1 MAMPVAVP
9 RYTVPDLASFPDDG
23 QCYELLDGILLV
35 TPAPA
40 ERHQAILSRLLAPL
54 LTAVVVPTLGR
65 VASPGRILSGSNVS
79 LEPDILVY
87 PAPPRRDADWADVTA
102 WWLAVEVLSA
112 STRVYDTEWKRQA
125 YQALGVECTWLVDP
139 VAARVTTWIGADPRP
154 TVATDEIQWS
164 PRALPGVRVTI
175 PLADLFR

>member
-1 MAMPVAVP
+1 MPVAVP
-9 RYTVPDLASFPDDG
+9 RYTVADLASFPPDG
-23 QCYELLDGILLV
+23 QRYELLDGILIV

-54 LTAVVVPTLGR
+54 LAAVVVPNRGR

-87 PAPPRRDADWADVTA
+87 PTPQAIDADWGDLST
-102 WWLAVEVLSA
+102 WWLAIEVLSP

-139 VAARVTTWIGADPRP
+139 STRRVTSWTGADAHPI
-154 TVATDEIQWS
+154 TATDTILWS
-164 PRALPGVRVTI
+164 PRALPDVRLVI
-175 PLADLFR
+175 SLAELFR